1 MEVVDNILSE
11 YIRDALY
18 ICERCYTTPEQ
29 KKKKAETVKKTIL
42 LEAHDNTIVKSENVA
57 DHVVKNA

>member
-29 KKKKAETVKKTIL
+29 KKESWDGEKKQYY
-42 LEAHDNTIVKSENVA
+42 
-57 DHVVKNA
+57 